1 MMENNTKFKEITEKL
16 SSAFGS
22 FSDRIKSERKKIVVT
37 ALTLLSFFL
46 VPIFVLY
53 ITNCTW
59 DFHPI
64 SLVFNLFWSLI
75 FTAVLTLLP
84 TLARRIVYC
93 VMYMLFLV
101 YGFAQYVYYGF
112 FGTLIS
118 FSSFANAGEGADYL
132 SAIFEKMGMAQFF
145 TFLMLIF
152 LGVEVT
158 MLVGHMP
165 RVRLFKGRLALTSFL
180 LAALLVIQL
189 ALPLSFG
196 LPRKSFTWTPG
207 SDLRYVYD
215 NFLDRQA
222 CLGMSG
228 YYQYLSLD
236 FYNCFVKPLFANT
249 AQQKAAVD
257 DFFEEY
263 KSPHA
268 ENDMT
273 GILEG
278 KNVVLVMMESM
289 DYLALGDKNNT
300 PNIHY
305 MMENGINFTNYY
317 APLYGD
323 GATFSNEFSLNT
335 GIITPTNGKTL
346 YNYQNNTYSMS
357 LANLF
362 EDAGYRANSFHENYG
377 SFYNREAMHMSFGY
391 DRYHSY
397 YNYGGSSFDV
407 ALDTYL
413 TNTPALMADFLRE
426 EDSRPFFNFV
436 ITYSAHLSY
445 YYTESITSY
454 AYKYYV
460 NSGELT
466 TGAEDL
472 NCLRAKARITDEMLG
487 ELMEACPEDTVFI
500 CATDHYCYGLSDSTK
515 NLQLGTDENLRQ
527 RVPFFIYS
535 KSADIEPMTV
545 DKYCANVDFLPT
557 VANLMGLDAPE
568 YTLGNDIFDPD
579 FEGYVIFSDYAILND
594 QVYYKD
600 GAVAEQFTATVD
612 MDRIYYLTEY
622 AYKRAE
628 CSNNIL
634 SSNYYKDYK
643 ED

>member
-1 MMENNTKFKEITEKL
+1 MSAAFDSLGGKIKREK
-16 SSAFGS
+16 
-22 FSDRIKSERKKIVVT
+22 KKIVVT
-37 ALTLLSFFL
+37 GMTLLSFFL
-46 VPIFVLY
+46 IPLFVLY
-53 ITNCTW
+53 ITNSTW
-59 DFHPI
+59 DFRPV
-64 SLVFNLFWSLI
+64 SLLFNLLWSLI

-84 TLARRIVYC
+84 TLARRIVYA
-93 VMYMLFLV
+93 VTYMLLLV

-132 SAIFEKMGMAQFF
+132 SAIFEKMGVGQFF

-158 MLVGHMP
+158 FLVGHMP
-165 RVRLFKGRLALTSFL
+165 RVRLFKGRLALTSFM
-180 LAALLVIQL
+180 LAAFLVIQL
-189 ALPLSFG
+189 AMPLSFG

-236 FYNCFVKPLFANT
+236 FYNCFVKPLFVNT
-249 AQQKAAVD
+249 AEQKAAVD
-257 DFFEEY
+257 DFFGEY
-263 KSPHA
+263 RAPHA
-268 ENDMT
+268 DNDMT
-273 GILEG
+273 GIFKG
-278 KNVVLVMMESM
+278 KNVVLIMMESM
-289 DYLALGDKNNT
+289 DMLALGDEKNT

-317 APLYGD
+317 APLYSD

-335 GIITPTNGKTL
+335 GIITPTDGKTL
-346 YNYQNNTYSMS
+346 YNYQNNTYSRS

-362 EDAGYRANSFHENYG
+362 EEAGYSANSYHENYG

-397 YNYGGSSFDV
+397 YNYGGTTEEV
-407 ALDTYL
+407 ELDTYL
-413 TNTPALMADFLRE
+413 TRTPALMEAFLGDGE
-426 EDSRPFFNFV
+426 KPFFNFL

-445 YYTESITSY
+445 YYGERMTAY
-454 AYKYYV
+454 AYENYV
-460 NSGELT
+460 GAGELRS
-466 TGAEDL
+466 GPEDL
-472 NCLRAKARITDEMLG
+472 NCLQAKARITDDMLG
-487 ELMEACPEDTVFI
+487 ELVEACPEDTVFI
-500 CATDHYCYGLSDSTK
+500 CATDHYCYGLSDYTK
-515 NLQLGTDENLRQ
+515 SLKLGNDENLRQ

-535 KSADIEPMTV
+535 KSDDLKPMTV
-545 DKYCANVDFLPT
+545 DKYCANVDFFPT

-579 FEGYVIFSDYAILND
+579 FEGYVIFSDYSILNS
-594 QVYYKD
+594 QAYYKD
-600 GAVAEQFTATVD
+600 GVISQRFTEKVD
-612 MDRIYYLTEY
+612 LEKLHQLTEY
-622 AYKRAE
+622 AYRRAE

-643 ED
+643 LR